1 MQSSIPEKFYQSG
14 KENEMSKV
22 KSGDTVKVHYTGKLG
37 SGEVFDS
44 SEDGEPLSFT
54 VGAGEVI
61 EGFDQAL
68 IGMQV
73 GESKDIVIPPE
84 QAYGA
89 RDEDLVQRIS
99 RDQFKLSGVD
109 PEVGMAIEMH
119 TPQGVIPLVIS
130 DLTETTVELD
140 ANHTL
145 AGESLYFALMLVEI
159 AA

>member
-1 MQSSIPEKFYQSG
+1 
-14 KENEMSKV
+14 MSTV
-22 KSGDTVKVHYTGKLG
+22 KTGDLVKVHYTGKLET
-37 SGEVFDS
+37 GEVFDS
-44 SEDGEPLSFT
+44 SEEGEPLSFT

-61 EGFDQAL
+61 EGFDRAL

-73 GESKDIVIPPE
+73 GESKDIVVPPE
-84 QAYGA
+84 EAYGE
-89 RDEDLVQRIS
+89 RDENLVQRIS
-99 RDQFKLSGVD
+99 RDQLKLPGID
-109 PEVGMAIEMH
+109 PEIGMAIEMH

-145 AGESLYFALMLVEI
+145 AGESLHFALRLVEI

>member
-1 MQSSIPEKFYQSG
+1 
-14 KENEMSKV
+14 MSKV
-22 KSGDTVKVHYTGKLG
+22 KSGDTVKVHYTGKLD

-73 GESKDIVIPPE
+73 GESKEIIIPPE
-84 QAYGA
+84 QAYGV

-145 AGESLYFALMLVEI
+145 AGENLHFALMLVEI

>member
-1 MQSSIPEKFYQSG
+1 
-14 KENEMSKV
+14 MSTV
-22 KSGDTVKVHYTGKLG
+22 KTGDLVKVHYTGKLET
-37 SGEVFDS
+37 GEVFDS
-44 SEDGEPLSFT
+44 SEEGEPLSFT

-61 EGFDQAL
+61 DGFDQAL

-73 GESKDIVIPPE
+73 GESKEVVIPPE
-84 QAYGA
+84 QAYGE
-89 RDEDLVQRIS
+89 RDENLVQRIS
-99 RDQFKLSGVD
+99 RDQLKLPGID

-130 DLTETTVELD
+130 DLTDTTVELD

-145 AGESLYFALMLVEI
+145 AGENLHFALRLVEI

>member
-1 MQSSIPEKFYQSG
+1 
-14 KENEMSKV
+14 MSKV
-22 KSGDTVKVHYTGKLG
+22 KTGDTVKVHYTGKLDN
-37 SGEVFDS
+37 GEVFDT
-44 SEDGEPLSFT
+44 SEQGEPLAFT

-61 EGFDQAL
+61 DGFDQAL

-73 GESKDIVIPPE
+73 GESKEIVIPPE

-99 RDQFKLSGVD
+99 RDQLNLSGVA

-140 ANHTL
+140 ANHSL
-145 AGESLYFALMLVEI
+145 AGESLHFALRLVEI